1 MNHDLSKTWKVIAKF
16 SGVSKPED
24 RVFLRLDAL
33 VRAVGIQ
40 CTRLECKAGPWALI
54 VPLVS
59 LCTVVKQP
67 AREVLVEGI
76 SEPDINAS
84 DNAVFV
90 SPIQEQAIIESLFSL
105 LNSGAI
111 ETRPPHWAGVHEP
124 SEQDQWLANYLYTHG
139 AVEPSGTLTVKDSS
153 GEPSVFTLY
162 HIPPSPAQV
171 KKSLTRGAALKDAE
185 EPDNLRRRA
194 EWFRRRAG
202 TSK

>member
-1 MNHDLSKTWKVIAKF
+1 MNHDLSKTWKVVAEF

-24 RVFLRLDAL
+24 RVFLCLDAL

-40 CTRLECKAGPWALI
+40 NTRLECKAGPRALI

-67 AREVLVEGI
+67 AREVLVEGS
-76 SEPDINAS
+76 SELDMNAS
-84 DNAVFV
+84 DKAVFV
-90 SPIQEQAIIESLFSL
+90 SPIQEQASIEGLFSL

-111 ETRPPHWAGVHEP
+111 ETRPPRWAGVHEP
-124 SEQDQWLANYLYTHG
+124 SEQDQWLLIYLQTLG
-139 AVEPSGTLTVKDSS
+139 AVESNGTLTVKDSS
-153 GEPSVFTLY
+153 GESAVFTLY
-162 HIPPSPAQV
+162 HIPPSPAQM
-171 KKSLTRGAALKDAE
+171 KKSLTWGAALKDAE

-202 TSK
+202 TSE